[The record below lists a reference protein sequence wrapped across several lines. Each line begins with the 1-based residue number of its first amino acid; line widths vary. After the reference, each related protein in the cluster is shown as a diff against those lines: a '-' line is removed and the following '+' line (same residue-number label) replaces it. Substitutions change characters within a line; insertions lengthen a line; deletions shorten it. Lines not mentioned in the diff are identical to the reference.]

1 MTFDEVQPFLESSH
15 RAVMITFRKNG
26 AAQASIVTCGPYQ
39 GGVAFTTTG
48 DRAKLSN
55 LRRDPRC
62 TILVSKADWS
72 AYAVVEGSADV
83 RWTDR
88 TDPEE
93 LRLTLREVYR
103 AASGSEHSN
112 WEEYDRAM
120 VDQGRAAIIVKPD
133 QIYGV
138 RT

>member
-39 GGVAFTTTG
+39 GGVALTTTG

-93 LRLTLREVYR
+93 LRLDSLAKTPRPP
-103 AASGSEHSN
+103 G
-112 WEEYDRAM
+112 AM
-120 VDQGRAAIIVKPD
+120 G
-133 QIYGV
+133 G
-138 RT
+138 